1 MLTLFLIV
9 FIIGLIVGIILYEK
23 LSYDCDCDYE
33 FVFGGISVVSGV
45 GALVSLII
53 IIILIVDIFDGVTID
68 ERIALY
74 EEQNSKIESQ
84 ISTLVEGYMD
94 YESNTFDKL
103 KDEDVIALISLY
115 PELKADTLVSNQ
127 CELYIENNKNIIQL
141 KEEKIRL
148 RPKKFLV
155 YFGK

>member
-1 MLTLFLIV
+1 MLTLFLII
-9 FIIGLIVGIILYEK
+9 FIIGSIIGIILYER
-23 LSYDCDCDYE
+23 DCNCDNE
-33 FVFGGISVVSGV
+33 FIFGGISLVSGIC
-45 GALVSLII
+45 ALVLLII
-53 IIILIVDIFDGVTID
+53 ITFLIRDIFDGVTID

-127 CELYIENNKNIIQL
+127 CELYIENNKNIIKL
-141 KEEKIRL
+141 KEDKIRL

-155 YFGK
+155 YFGR

>member
-1 MLTLFLIV
+1 MLIVCLVIFIGIAVLMAILSDKVDSYSIETGFGVLTIAWGVMSVVAAFFLII
-9 FIIGLIVGIILYEK
+9 FITDI
-23 LSYDCDCDYE
+23 
-33 FVFGGISVVSGV
+33 VSG
-45 GALVSLII
+45 I
-53 IIILIVDIFDGVTID
+53 TID

-94 YESNTFDKL
+94 YESNTFDRL
-103 KDEDVIALISLY
+103 KDEDAIALISLY

-127 CELYIENNKNIIQL
+127 CELYIENNKNIIKL
-141 KEEKIRL
+141 KEEKINL
-148 RPKKFLV
+148 KPKKFLV